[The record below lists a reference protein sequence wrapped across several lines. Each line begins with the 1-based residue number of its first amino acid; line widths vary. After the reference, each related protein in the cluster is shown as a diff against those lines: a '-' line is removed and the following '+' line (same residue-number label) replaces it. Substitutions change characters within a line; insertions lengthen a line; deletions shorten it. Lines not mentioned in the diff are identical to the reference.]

1 MDLQFFELFFTLL
14 NFDLCIFFVIFNFA
28 FIILIAMSSPK
39 EQLELVSVKATK
51 KRPRRKKNKKKKK
64 EEKLSSEPNAH
75 QLKADTSGL
84 TAELLQLFKQRMTIV
99 GARLDE
105 ALTEEMNIMVREI
118 RGILNNAKNKVAQ
131 K

>member
-1 MDLQFFELFFTLL
+1 M
-14 NFDLCIFFVIFNFA
+14 CIFFVIFNFA
-28 FIILIAMSSPK
+28 LIILIAMSSPK

>member
-1 MDLQFFELFFTLL
+1 MH
-14 NFDLCIFFVIFNFA
+14 FFVIFNFA
-28 FIILIAMSSPK
+28 LIILFAMSSPK

-51 KRPRRKKNKKKKK
+51 KRPRRKKNKKKK